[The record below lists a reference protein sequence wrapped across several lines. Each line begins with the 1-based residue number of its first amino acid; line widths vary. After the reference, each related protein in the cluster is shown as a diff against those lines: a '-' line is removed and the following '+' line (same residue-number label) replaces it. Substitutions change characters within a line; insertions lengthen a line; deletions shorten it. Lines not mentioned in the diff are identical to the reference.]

1 MSKSASAAPED
12 PAAAVPASECSLRTR
27 LMHIGSAPF
36 DADGVAPVS
45 LPPMRASTVRFAD
58 LAALENAQ
66 RRKAAGERA
75 VTYGRSGMDTHRAL
89 EDAFMVMEGG
99 SHCVLAPSGLAALT
113 LVFFTLLGAGD
124 HALVVDSV
132 YGPVRHFDN
141 VLLKK
146 LGVEITYFTP
156 GVDDLESLIRP
167 NTRLLYLE
175 SPGSLLLRMLD
186 LPALAAIG
194 HRHGLLVA
202 ADNTWGSGHAYHPLA
217 LGADISM
224 VAGTKYVG
232 GHSDL
237 MLGAVVTRDAA
248 LGDRLSRTQYALGYA
263 LSADDAW
270 LALRGLRTLPLR
282 MTEQAHSALRICEF
296 LAARPET
303 RAIYHPAWPGDA
315 GHALWQ
321 RDASGSN
328 GLLSVA
334 FNLSHDAG
342 RRFVDALT
350 LFGIGFSWGG
360 FESLVQ
366 WVEPSLAALQSDG
379 AVLPG
384 DTLIR
389 LQIGLEEVDDLIAD
403 LGRALDEAGT
413 V

>member
-1 MSKSASAAPED
+1 MSKPASAAPED
-12 PAAAVPASECSLRTR
+12 PVAAVPASERSLRTR

-89 EDAFMVMEGG
+89 EDAFVAMEGG

-141 VLLKK
+141 MLLKK
-146 LGVEITYFTP
+146 MGVELTYFTP

-186 LPALAAIG
+186 LPALAEIG

-282 MTEQAHSALRICEF
+282 MTEQARSALRICEF
-296 LAARPET
+296 LAGRPET

-321 RDASGSN
+321 RDAQGSN
-328 GLLSVA
+328 GLLTVA
-334 FNLSHDAG
+334 LNLSHDEG

-366 WVEPSLAALQSDG
+366 WVEPSLAALQRDG
-379 AVLPG
+379 AELPG
-384 DTLIR
+384 ATLIR
-389 LQIGLEEVDDLIAD
+389 LQIGLEDVEELTAD
-403 LGRALDEAGT
+403 LGRALDLAAQA
-413 V
+413 